1 MDKDNNNDTSYFNS
15 PDNNNS
21 AGDNHIVYK
30 NKFQPNSR
38 YFTIVIYG
46 LLFVLG
52 AILIFKLIGGF
63 NNTLNII
70 KYIFNV
76 ISPFVIGAFIAFILY
91 PLVRFFYRHLF
102 KEKCHLKSDKLS
114 KYLSILITYIIA
126 IGIITILMVFIIP
139 QLYTSITDIVDKL
152 PVWYNNITGLVNS
165 FEDKHADL
173 GFIDYAVINEQLNN
187 LYPKVISYLTDMLTN
202 LLPYVVNTS
211 MAIVKG
217 LVNLIIAIM
226 VSVYMISDHKNIF
239 YNFKRVLYAVFP
251 KNAADTTRK
260 ICRES
265 GTIFL
270 KFMYGKALDSL
281 IIGMGGIIIVIV
293 NPIQVIFFAIL
304 ILVIQQFDGLFL
316 GPKILGESTGLKP
329 LWVIF
334 AIVVGGALFGVLGMF
349 LGVPVMAVICYITNL
364 VVEHFLKKRNISVQP
379 YDSPDEM

>member
-139 QLYTSITDIVDKL
+139 
-152 PVWYNNITGLVNS
+152 P
-165 FEDKHADL
+165 
-173 GFIDYAVINEQLNN
+173 
-187 LYPKVISYLTDMLTN
+187 
-202 LLPYVVNTS
+202 
-211 MAIVKG
+211 
-217 LVNLIIAIM
+217 
-226 VSVYMISDHKNIF
+226 
-239 YNFKRVLYAVFP
+239 
-251 KNAADTTRK
+251 
-260 ICRES
+260 
-265 GTIFL
+265 
-270 KFMYGKALDSL
+270 
-281 IIGMGGIIIVIV
+281 IVIQAL
-293 NPIQVIFFAIL
+293 PISWTSFQCGTTISLALL
-304 ILVIQQFDGLFL
+304 IHL
-316 GPKILGESTGLKP
+316 KINTLTWDLLIMQSL
-329 LWVIF
+329 
-334 AIVVGGALFGVLGMF
+334 M
-349 LGVPVMAVICYITNL
+349 N
-364 VVEHFLKKRNISVQP
+364 N
-379 YDSPDEM
+379 

>member
-152 PVWYNNITGLVNS
+152 PVWYNNITDLVNS

-173 GFIDYAVINEQLNN
+173 GFIDYAVIMNN
-187 LYPKVISYLTDMLTN
+187 
-202 LLPYVVNTS
+202 
-211 MAIVKG
+211 
-217 LVNLIIAIM
+217 
-226 VSVYMISDHKNIF
+226 
-239 YNFKRVLYAVFP
+239 
-251 KNAADTTRK
+251 
-260 ICRES
+260 
-265 GTIFL
+265 
-270 KFMYGKALDSL
+270 
-281 IIGMGGIIIVIV
+281 
-293 NPIQVIFFAIL
+293 
-304 ILVIQQFDGLFL
+304 
-316 GPKILGESTGLKP
+316 
-329 LWVIF
+329 
-334 AIVVGGALFGVLGMF
+334 
-349 LGVPVMAVICYITNL
+349 
-364 VVEHFLKKRNISVQP
+364 
-379 YDSPDEM
+379 

>member
-1 MDKDNNNDTSYFNS
+1 M
-15 PDNNNS
+15 
-21 AGDNHIVYK
+21 
-30 NKFQPNSR
+30 
-38 YFTIVIYG
+38 
-46 LLFVLG
+46 
-52 AILIFKLIGGF
+52 
-63 NNTLNII
+63 
-70 KYIFNV
+70 
-76 ISPFVIGAFIAFILY
+76 
-91 PLVRFFYRHLF
+91 
-102 KEKCHLKSDKLS
+102 
-114 KYLSILITYIIA
+114 
-126 IGIITILMVFIIP
+126 
-139 QLYTSITDIVDKL
+139 
-152 PVWYNNITGLVNS
+152 WYNNITGLVNS

-281 IIGMGGIIIVIV
+281 IIGIICFICMT
-293 NPIQVIFFAIL
+293 IFKFPYTVL
-304 ILVIQQFDGLFL
+304 ILSLIH
-316 GPKILGESTGLKP
+316 I
-329 LWVIF
+329 
-334 AIVVGGALFGVLGMF
+334 
-349 LGVPVMAVICYITNL
+349 
-364 VVEHFLKKRNISVQP
+364 
-379 YDSPDEM
+379 

>member
-173 GFIDYAVINEQLNN
+173 GFIDYAVINEQ
-187 LYPKVISYLTDMLTN
+187 
-202 LLPYVVNTS
+202 YVVNTS

-270 KFMYGKALDSL
+270 KFM
-281 IIGMGGIIIVIV
+281 
-293 NPIQVIFFAIL
+293 
-304 ILVIQQFDGLFL
+304 
-316 GPKILGESTGLKP
+316 
-329 LWVIF
+329 
-334 AIVVGGALFGVLGMF
+334 
-349 LGVPVMAVICYITNL
+349 
-364 VVEHFLKKRNISVQP
+364 
-379 YDSPDEM
+379 